1 MLSMLYFNAG
11 NQTQGFVNMK
21 DKCTTIQY
29 TLGFYFTYF
38 DNIYMQKFHSS

>member
-11 NQTQGFVNMK
+11 NQTQGFVDLK
-21 DKCTTIQY
+21 SKYATIQY
-29 TLGFYFTYF
+29 TLGFYFSYL